1 MENSESPAAK
11 LPCTVATVVNWEEA
25 NGSDVAGSSSAS
37 RNRKAEEDRRLMPP
51 PPPRKPVGDVKG
63 KRSIPPEEAER
74 QAKYAKLAEWRKLC
88 ADIEEGTSAEL
99 LPARMERVQVL
110 TAELQSMGV
119 ELERERYEEQE
130 QEQPQVDYQE
140 APGSQAFIKRIAQEV
155 VDKLATE
162 QESPGAVLMRAM
174 LVVEHIGVLDCLSAL
189 YNAGEA
195 GQMAAEH
202 RAGDA
207 LAKLLRADE
216 SHEAM
221 VQTWDLHALCC
232 SDAGGGL
239 TGVSALDTLADILK
253 LCMRDSKQQLAAW
266 CMEQMAPFRR
276 APGCLG
282 ASALQLLAVTRCA
295 ARQTLGNVLCN
306 L

>member
-1 MENSESPAAK
+1 M
-11 LPCTVATVVNWEEA
+11 
-25 NGSDVAGSSSAS
+25 
-37 RNRKAEEDRRLMPP
+37 
-51 PPPRKPVGDVKG
+51 
-63 KRSIPPEEAER
+63 
-74 QAKYAKLAEWRKLC
+74 LAEWRKLC
-88 ADIEEGTSAEL
+88 ADIESGASDEL
-99 LPARMERVQVL
+99 LPAQMKQAL
-110 TAELQSMGV
+110 GLAADLQSMGV
-119 ELERERYEEQE
+119 DLERERHEDLES
-130 QEQPQVDYQE
+130 QEQPQVGDQE
-140 APGSQAFIKRIAQEV
+140 AQVIKRIAQEV
-155 VDKLATE
+155 VDKLAAE
-162 QESPGAVLMRAM
+162 QQCPGAVLMRAM
-174 LVVEHIGVLDCLSAL
+174 LVVEHIGVLDCLSSL

-195 GQMAAEH
+195 GQMAAGH

-207 LAKLLRADE
+207 LSKLLRADE